1 MIAAVFNA
9 DLLVLPNSVRSRVPL
24 GKPFIAKLTE
34 QEQREVIRFIGAG
47 KPLPD
52 DLLGTKRTP
61 SRSAPFQRRLIQV
74 WGTFR
79 LSPPSPS
86 VPGRPRRKKKQTS
99 SAILAYLALKGIFH
113 YRSNSG
119 PFVFPETA
127 TTARRFIKAG
137 ALGSP
142 DIVCVING
150 QYVGIEVK
158 GAKGRQSDNQKE
170 FQRRLEAAGGK
181 YVLAYSLDDVLNA
194 FPKAA

>member
-79 LSPPSPS
+79 LSPSVSAHPSPS
-86 VPGRPRRKKKQTS
+86 SQLGERLQVVLCQLKEMRVSIYDLVGAIPDVNRP
-99 SAILAYLALKGIFH
+99 
-113 YRSNSG
+113 
-119 PFVFPETA
+119 
-127 TTARRFIKAG
+127 
-137 ALGSP
+137 
-142 DIVCVING
+142 DC
-150 QYVGIEVK
+150 
-158 GAKGRQSDNQKE
+158 
-170 FQRRLEAAGGK
+170 
-181 YVLAYSLDDVLNA
+181 
-194 FPKAA
+194 